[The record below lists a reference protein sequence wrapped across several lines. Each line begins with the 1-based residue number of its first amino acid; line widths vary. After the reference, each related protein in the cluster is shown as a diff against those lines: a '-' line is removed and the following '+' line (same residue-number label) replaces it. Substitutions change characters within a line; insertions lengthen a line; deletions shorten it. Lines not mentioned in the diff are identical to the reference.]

1 MTTPFRLAVIG
12 VGDVAYRDYLPEMAR
27 LRGLARIS
35 LVCSRSESRAAQAAR
50 DFNVPR
56 WSTDWRDAL
65 GPDIDAVLNL
75 TPAPAHGEIN
85 LALASAGKHYYT
97 EKPFAQDVVEGARIA
112 DAAGRSGS
120 VIVAAPS
127 ILLFPQVRRAAELL
141 ASGTIGKIHAV
152 RAHGTAAPPPWPG
165 YLSDSA
171 PYFSDAVGPL
181 SDMGVYPLHAITG
194 LVGEAVEV
202 CAMSVR
208 TRHSFIVEEGPY
220 CGNQVPV
227 EADDNW
233 QLLLRLAGGALASVT
248 SGFCVHRFEGPE
260 LELAGE
266 HGTIAISLLDCS
278 RPLRIFHPGGGWKKE
293 AVSHARASGPDH
305 VLGVEHLLQC
315 VCDATEPIPSVAH
328 AMHVMAVREAACESA
343 SVGRR
348 VRIQPVEASASWS
361 GVAAPN
367 REENNG

>member
-1 MTTPFRLAVIG
+1 
-12 VGDVAYRDYLPEMAR
+12 
-27 LRGLARIS
+27 
-35 LVCSRSESRAAQAAR
+35 
-50 DFNVPR
+50 VPR
-56 WSTDWRDAL
+56 WSTDWWDAL

-85 LALASAGKHYYT
+85 LALASAGKHFYT
-97 EKPFAQDVVEGARIA
+97 EKPFAQDVAEGARIA

-152 RAHGTAAPPPWPG
+152 RAHGAAAPPPWQG

-171 PYFSDAVGPL
+171 PYFSAAVGPL

-194 LVGEAVEV
+194 LVGNAVEV
-202 CAMSVR
+202 CAMTAR
-208 TRHSFIVEEGPY
+208 TRDSFVVQEGPY
-220 CGNQVPV
+220 RGNRVPV

-233 QLLLRLAGGALASVT
+233 QLLLTLSGGALASVT
-248 SGFCVHRFEGPE
+248 SSFCVHRFEGPE

-266 HGTIAISLLDCS
+266 RGTIAISLLDCS
-278 RPLRIFHPGGGWKKE
+278 QPLRIFRPGGSWQNE
-293 AVSHARASGPDH
+293 AVSHARVSGPDH

-315 VCDATEPIPSVAH
+315 IRDATEPIPNIAH
-328 AMHVMAVREAACESA
+328 AMHVMAIRAAASESACSGRHITIRPREASTLQA
-343 SVGRR
+343 
-348 VRIQPVEASASWS
+348 PV
-361 GVAAPN
+361 PN
-367 REENNG
+367 GENGHD